1 MIRKLGV
8 VALLF
13 TLLSVAACAANLQT
27 VVINGQ
33 TMVSLRS
40 FGDTFNAVI
49 DYNDGRDDVAIAIGN
64 RTVEMIPYARM
75 AWIDGHEVTLDA
87 PMVIIDDV
95 AYVPIRFLCDAFGL
109 DCDWDRQVVCIPRTE
124 ERVIL
129 VLDDGWSRQRHVWRY
144 RYDCHDFSNFR
155 IHISINLGGSA
166 RHEGWS
172 EHVASP
178 NSHDWHAGHETYA
191 RPPWTHDEDHGPVKP
206 TISSIFG
213 AHFNWHRSGN
223 ETQQNDWTRP
233 DNNNGHAGAWNQQ
246 NNGSPSGATTQ
257 HGTLGGLFGWNRNT
271 TGDQHNS
278 PDRNRETEVR
288 DSQSARRNDSH
299 QSDQR
304 KSTSDDRQHEQRQ
317 ENSRDNASQDHHRGH
332 RDN

>member
-1 MIRKLGV
+1 

-40 FGDTFNAVI
+40 FGDTFNAAI
-49 DYNDGRDDVAIAIGN
+49 DYNNGRDDVAIAIGN
-64 RTVEMIPYARM
+64 RTVEMIPYAKM
-75 AWIDGHEVTLDA
+75 AWIDGHEATLDA
-87 PMVIIDDV
+87 PMVIIDDI
-95 AYVPIRFLCDAFGL
+95 AYVPLRFLSDAFGL

-129 VLDDGWSRQRHVWRY
+129 VLDEGWSRQRHIWRY

-155 IHISINLGGSA
+155 LSININLGGSSH
-166 RHEGWS
+166 REGWS
-172 EHVASP
+172 ERP
-178 NSHDWHAGHETYA
+178 DRTNSHDWHTGHETYA
-191 RPPWTHDEDHGPVKP
+191 RPPWTHDEDHGSGKP

-223 ETQQNDWTRP
+223 DTQHDGLNP
-233 DNNNGHAGAWNQQ
+233 SNNNNSHSGNWNQH
-246 NNGSPSGATTQ
+246 NNDNQSGSTHQ
-257 HGTLGGLFGWNRNT
+257 HGLFGNLFGWNRNSIS
-271 TGDQHNS
+271 DQHNS
-278 PDRNRETEVR
+278 GDRNHNTDAR
-288 DSQSARRNDSH
+288 DSQSARQHESH
-299 QSDQR
+299 QSDQC
-304 KSTSDDRQHEQRQ
+304 KSTSDDRRQ
-317 ENSRDNASQDHHRGH
+317 EDSRNNGSQDHHRGH